1 MTTEFDSEWVGN
13 GFGDFSAS
21 SEGYLIE
28 AGLRSSLLPQLEF
41 LADLSLLS
49 MEDDNQ
55 TVLMGGL
62 VYSLTQTLTLSLNV
76 SVADDTLT
84 TGFGTRFYFQ

>member
-1 MTTEFDSEWVGN
+1 MSLGVGAHIALTEDLSTYARGGYVTTEFDSEWVGN

-21 SEGYLIE
+21 SEGYLVG

-62 VYSLTQTLTLSLNV
+62 VYSLT
-76 SVADDTLT
+76 
-84 TGFGTRFYFQ
+84 